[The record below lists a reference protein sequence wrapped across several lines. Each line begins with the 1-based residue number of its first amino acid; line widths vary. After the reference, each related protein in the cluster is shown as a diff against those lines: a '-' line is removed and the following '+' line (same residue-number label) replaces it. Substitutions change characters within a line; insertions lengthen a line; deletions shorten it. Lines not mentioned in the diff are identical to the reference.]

1 MSFPL
6 NGLRFRSERGVN
18 VDIAERVAE
27 LVQIPSVNPLH
38 AGPISGDAGEREMS
52 VWLANHAEALGA
64 DVVVDEVEADPSQA
78 DRCNVYARFEG
89 ASERAVTVDVHLDTV
104 GVEHMTDDP
113 FDGRIEDGRVYGRG
127 SVDTKATLAI
137 VLQVLEELQGAG
149 QRPLPT
155 VNLVGTVSEE
165 GGGLLG
171 AARYRDWLL
180 ERGQRIEQIV
190 VAEPTMC
197 APVHGHKGGIGLD
210 VTVHGHAAHSSK
222 PHLGANALSGAARIV
237 VAIDEEQERL
247 AGLEATTPVGKG
259 TVSVTEL
266 AGGLARNIIPD
277 ACALYVGRRTAPEED
292 IDEVRAA
299 LCELIENS
307 AAPLSTTIES
317 LYGDGSPGFYQ
328 DPSCALVTVLT
339 QLADTAPTTAEY
351 GSNALKYGEVAD
363 QRVVFGPGSID
374 QAHQAVEWVDIS
386 QLNRAVDIYRTW
398 FTQ

>member
-1 MSFPL
+1 M
-6 NGLRFRSERGVN
+6 
-18 VDIAERVAE
+18 DITERVTE
-27 LVQIPSVNPLH
+27 LVRIPSVNPLH
-38 AGPISGDAGEREMS
+38 AGPVSGDGAERELS
-52 VWLANHAEALGA
+52 DWLANHTEALGA
-64 DVVVDEVEADPSQA
+64 DVVVDPVED

-89 ASERAVTVDVHLDTV
+89 SSDRAVTIDVHLDTV

-113 FDGRIEDGRVYGRG
+113 FDGRVEDGRVYGRG
-127 SVDTKATLAI
+127 SVDTKATFAV
-137 VLQVLEELQGAG
+137 VLQVLEELKAAG
-149 QRPLPT
+149 QRPVPT

-222 PHLGANALSGAARIV
+222 PHLGANALSGAARVV
-237 VAIDEEQERL
+237 VAIDEEQDRL
-247 AGLEATTPVGKG
+247 AALEATTPVGKG

-266 AGGLARNIIPD
+266 SGGLARNIIPD
-277 ACALYVGRRTAPEED
+277 ECALYVGRRTAPGED
-292 IDEVRAA
+292 IAQVRAA
-299 LCELIENS
+299 LCELIESS

-328 DPSCALVTVLT
+328 DPSCSLVAVLA
-339 QLADTAPTTAEY
+339 QLADTSPTTAEY
-351 GSNALKYGEVAD
+351 GSNALKYGEVAE
-363 QRVVFGPGSID
+363 QLVVFGPGSID

-386 QLNRAVDIYRTW
+386 QLNRAVDIYRSW
-398 FTQ
+398 FSQ

>member
-1 MSFPL
+1 M
-6 NGLRFRSERGVN
+6 
-18 VDIAERVAE
+18 DITERVGE
-27 LVQIPSVNPLH
+27 LVRIPSVNPLH
-38 AGPISGDAGEREMS
+38 AGPVSGDGAERELS
-52 VWLANHAEALGA
+52 DWLANHTEALGA
-64 DVVVDEVEADPSQA
+64 DVVVDPVEG

-89 ASERAVTVDVHLDTV
+89 SSDRAVTIDVHLDTV
-104 GVEHMTDDP
+104 GVEHMTDNP
-113 FDGRIEDGRVYGRG
+113 FDGRVEDGRVYGRG
-127 SVDTKATLAI
+127 SVDTKATFAV
-137 VLQVLEELQGAG
+137 VLQVLEELKAAG
-149 QRPLPT
+149 QRPVPT

-222 PHLGANALSGAARIV
+222 PHLGANALSGAARVV
-237 VAIDEEQERL
+237 VAIDEEQDRL
-247 AGLEATTPVGKG
+247 AALEATTPVGKG

-266 AGGLARNIIPD
+266 SGGLARNIIPD
-277 ACALYVGRRTAPEED
+277 ECALYVGRRTAPGED
-292 IDEVRAA
+292 IAQVRAA
-299 LCELIENS
+299 LCELIESS

-328 DPSCALVTVLT
+328 DPSCSLVAVLA
-339 QLADTAPTTAEY
+339 QLADTSPTTAEY
-351 GSNALKYGEVAD
+351 GSNALKYGEVAE
-363 QRVVFGPGSID
+363 QLVVFGPGSID

-386 QLNRAVDIYRTW
+386 QLNRAVDIYRSW
-398 FTQ
+398 FSQ

>member
-1 MSFPL
+1 M
-6 NGLRFRSERGVN
+6 
-18 VDIAERVAE
+18 DITERVSE

-38 AGPISGDAGEREMS
+38 AGPVSGDGAERELS
-52 VWLANHAEALGA
+52 DWLANHTEALGA
-64 DVVVDEVEADPSQA
+64 DVVVDPVED

-89 ASERAVTVDVHLDTV
+89 SSDRAVTIDVHLDTV

-113 FDGRIEDGRVYGRG
+113 FDGRVEDGRVYGRG
-127 SVDTKATLAI
+127 SVDTKATFAV
-137 VLQVLEELQGAG
+137 VLQVLEELRAAG
-149 QRPLPT
+149 QRPVPT

-222 PHLGANALSGAARIV
+222 PHLGANALSGAARVV
-237 VAIDEEQERL
+237 VAIDEEQDRL
-247 AGLEATTPVGKG
+247 AALEATTPVGKG

-266 AGGLARNIIPD
+266 SGGLARNIIPD
-277 ACALYVGRRTAPEED
+277 ECTLYVGRRTAPGED
-292 IDEVRAA
+292 IGQVRAA
-299 LCELIENS
+299 LYELIETS

-328 DPSCALVTVLT
+328 DPSCSLVAVLA
-339 QLADTAPTTAEY
+339 QLADTSPTTAEY
-351 GSNALKYGEVAD
+351 GSNALKYGEVAE
-363 QRVVFGPGSID
+363 QLVVFGPGSID

-386 QLNRAVDIYRTW
+386 QLNRAVDIYRSW
-398 FTQ
+398 FSQ

>member
-1 MSFPL
+1 M
-6 NGLRFRSERGVN
+6 
-18 VDIAERVAE
+18 DIAERVAE
-27 LVQIPSVNPLH
+27 IVRIPSVNPLH
-38 AGPISGDAGEREMS
+38 AGPVSGDGAERELTD
-52 VWLANHAEALGA
+52 WLANHTEALGA
-64 DVVVDEVEADPSQA
+64 QVIVDHVEDNRS
-78 DRCNVYARFEG
+78 NVYARFEG
-89 ASERAVTVDVHLDTV
+89 SSDRAVTIDVHLDTV

-127 SVDTKATLAI
+127 SVDTKATFAV
-137 VLQVLEELQGAG
+137 VLQVLEELKAAG
-149 QRPLPT
+149 KRPIPT

-222 PHLGANALSGAARIV
+222 PHLGANALSGAARVV
-237 VAIDEEQERL
+237 VAIDDEQERL
-247 AGLEATTPVGKG
+247 EALEATTPVGKG

-277 ACALYVGRRTAPEED
+277 ECTLYVGRRTAPGED
-292 IDEVRAA
+292 IDQVRAA
-299 LCELIENS
+299 LCHLIENS
-307 AAPLSTTIES
+307 AAPLTTTIES

-328 DPSCALVTVLT
+328 DPSCSLVTVLA
-339 QLADTAPTTAEY
+339 QLADTSPTTAEY

-363 QRVVFGPGSID
+363 QLVVFGPGSID
-374 QAHQAVEWVDIS
+374 QAHQAVEWVDIG
-386 QLNRAVDIYRTW
+386 QLNRAVDVYRSW
-398 FTQ
+398 FSQ

>member
-1 MSFPL
+1 M
-6 NGLRFRSERGVN
+6 
-18 VDIAERVAE
+18 DITERVTE

-38 AGPISGDAGEREMS
+38 AGPVSGDGAERELS
-52 VWLANHAEALGA
+52 DWLANHTESLGA
-64 DVVVDEVEADPSQA
+64 DVVVDPVED

-89 ASERAVTVDVHLDTV
+89 SSDRAVTIDVHLDTV

-113 FDGRIEDGRVYGRG
+113 FDGRVEDGRVYGRG
-127 SVDTKATLAI
+127 SVDTKATFAV
-137 VLQVLEELQGAG
+137 VLQVLEELKAAG
-149 QRPLPT
+149 QRPVPT

-222 PHLGANALSGAARIV
+222 PHLGANALSGAARVV
-237 VAIDEEQERL
+237 VAIDEEQDRL
-247 AGLEATTPVGKG
+247 AALEATTPVGKG

-266 AGGLARNIIPD
+266 SGGLARNIIPD
-277 ACALYVGRRTAPEED
+277 ECTLYVGRRTAPGED
-292 IDEVRAA
+292 IAQVRAA
-299 LCELIENS
+299 LYELIETS

-328 DPSCALVTVLT
+328 DPSCSLVAVLA
-339 QLADTAPTTAEY
+339 QLADTSPTTAEY
-351 GSNALKYGEVAD
+351 GSNALKYGEVAE
-363 QRVVFGPGSID
+363 QLVVFGPGSID

-386 QLNRAVDIYRTW
+386 QLNRAVDIYRSW
-398 FTQ
+398 FSQ

>member
-1 MSFPL
+1 M
-6 NGLRFRSERGVN
+6 
-18 VDIAERVAE
+18 DITERVTE

-38 AGPISGDAGEREMS
+38 AGPVSGDGAERELS
-52 VWLANHAEALGA
+52 DWLANHTESLGA
-64 DVVVDEVEADPSQA
+64 DVVVDPVED

-89 ASERAVTVDVHLDTV
+89 SSDRAVTIDVHLDTV

-113 FDGRIEDGRVYGRG
+113 FDGRVEDGRVYGRG
-127 SVDTKATLAI
+127 SVDTKATFAV
-137 VLQVLEELQGAG
+137 VLQVLEELKAAG
-149 QRPLPT
+149 QRPVPT

-222 PHLGANALSGAARIV
+222 PHLGANALSGAARVV
-237 VAIDEEQERL
+237 VAIDEEQDRL
-247 AGLEATTPVGKG
+247 AALEATTPVGKG

-266 AGGLARNIIPD
+266 SGGLARNIIPD
-277 ACALYVGRRTAPEED
+277 ECTLYVGRRTAPGED
-292 IDEVRAA
+292 IAQVRAA
-299 LCELIENS
+299 LCELIESS

-328 DPSCALVTVLT
+328 DPSCSLVAVLA
-339 QLADTAPTTAEY
+339 QLADTSPTTAEY
-351 GSNALKYGEVAD
+351 GSNALKYGEVAE
-363 QRVVFGPGSID
+363 QLVVFGPGSID

-386 QLNRAVDIYRTW
+386 QLNRAVDIYRSW
-398 FTQ
+398 LSQ

>member
-1 MSFPL
+1 M
-6 NGLRFRSERGVN
+6 
-18 VDIAERVAE
+18 DIAERVAE
-27 LVQIPSVNPLH
+27 IVRIPSVNPLH
-38 AGPISGDAGEREMS
+38 AGPVSGDGAERELTD
-52 VWLANHAEALGA
+52 WLANHTEALGA
-64 DVVVDEVEADPSQA
+64 QVIVDHVEDNRS
-78 DRCNVYARFEG
+78 NVYARFEG
-89 ASERAVTVDVHLDTV
+89 SSDRAVTIDVHLDTV

-127 SVDTKATLAI
+127 SVDTKATFAV
-137 VLQVLEELQGAG
+137 VLQVLEELRAAG
-149 QRPLPT
+149 KRPIPT

-222 PHLGANALSGAARIV
+222 PHLGANALSGAARVV
-237 VAIDEEQERL
+237 VAIDDEQERL
-247 AGLEATTPVGKG
+247 AALEATTPVGKG

-277 ACALYVGRRTAPEED
+277 ECTLYVGRRTAPGED
-292 IDEVRAA
+292 IDQVRAA
-299 LCELIENS
+299 LCHLIENS
-307 AAPLSTTIES
+307 AAPLTTTIES

-328 DPSCALVTVLT
+328 DPSCSLVTVLA
-339 QLADTAPTTAEY
+339 QLADTSPTTAEY

-363 QRVVFGPGSID
+363 QLVVFGPGSID
-374 QAHQAVEWVDIS
+374 QAHQAVEWVDIG
-386 QLNRAVDIYRTW
+386 QLNRAVDIYRSW
-398 FTQ
+398 FSQ

>member
-1 MSFPL
+1 M
-6 NGLRFRSERGVN
+6 
-18 VDIAERVAE
+18 DIAERVAE
-27 LVQIPSVNPLH
+27 IVRIPSVNPLH
-38 AGPISGDAGEREMS
+38 AGPVSGDGAERELTD
-52 VWLANHAEALGA
+52 WLANHTEALGA
-64 DVVVDEVEADPSQA
+64 QVIVDHVEDNRS
-78 DRCNVYARFEG
+78 NVYARFEG
-89 ASERAVTVDVHLDTV
+89 SSDRAVTIDVHLDTV

-127 SVDTKATLAI
+127 SVDTKATFAV
-137 VLQVLEELQGAG
+137 VLQVLEELRAAG
-149 QRPLPT
+149 KRPIPT

-222 PHLGANALSGAARIV
+222 PHLGANALSGAARVV
-237 VAIDEEQERL
+237 VAIDDEQERL
-247 AGLEATTPVGKG
+247 AALEATTPVGKG

-277 ACALYVGRRTAPEED
+277 ECTLYVGRRTTPGED
-292 IDEVRAA
+292 IDQVRAA
-299 LCELIENS
+299 LCHLIENS
-307 AAPLSTTIES
+307 AAPLTTTIES

-328 DPSCALVTVLT
+328 DPSCSLVTVLA
-339 QLADTAPTTAEY
+339 QLADTSPTTAEY

-363 QRVVFGPGSID
+363 QLVVFGPGSID
-374 QAHQAVEWVDIS
+374 QAHQAVEWVDIG
-386 QLNRAVDIYRTW
+386 QLNRAVDVYRSW
-398 FTQ
+398 FSQ